1 MPQYPAPL
9 RTETKV
15 TGTKMQVRILSGAP
29 FSTKELIMNIK
40 TFMALAVVALTAA
53 CAPTAETLSITE
65 AAGPA
70 ADEALAAANAVVATP
85 KADSK

>member
-1 MPQYPAPL
+1 
-9 RTETKV
+9 V
-15 TGTKMQVRILSGAP
+15 
-29 FSTKELIMNIK
+29 
-40 TFMALAVVALTAA
+40 
-53 CAPTAETLSITE
+53 ETLSITE